1 MHIDPRTA
9 FDIALFTVMTLFAF
23 ALLAGTLE
31 DSQPKRLLMA

>member
-23 ALLAGTLE
+23 ALDFAFT
-31 DSQPKRLLMA
+31 P